1 MKCPKCDKDVPEG
14 FLFCPHCLAEIPWV
28 KEYDTVETRLE
39 KKRLE
44 EKDTVPEE
52 TRTVLPE
59 RPEPKE
65 RHRQSFLKWM
75 FTGTRLIALWILAA
89 AAVYLLIYG
98 RTHTYEAYYQRAVS
112 AMDNGDYA
120 QALEYIEL
128 AIEKAP
134 DSLEANR
141 RLAQILELDG
151 RPDEAILVLT
161 PLIALYPD
169 NEEIYLEMCRL
180 LALQERYDEIRTLL
194 DECDRENVLEACSDY
209 ICEEPVSSLEEGI
222 YAGWESVELKSS
234 EGKIY
239 YTLNG
244 EEPTSAS
251 IPYESPI
258 ILKEGTTV
266 LKALCVNGMNVP
278 SDVVT
283 WNYVVTADVPSP
295 PEISPESGI
304 FHEKTR
310 IEILVP
316 DGCKA
321 CYAFDEMPTENSTEY
336 TAPILMPTGAHVFYA
351 VLISAN
357 GNVSDYSFR
366 DYYLEY

>member
-28 KEYDTVETRLE
+28 KEYDTVETRLQ
-39 KKRLE
+39 KKQLE
-44 EKDTVPEE
+44 EQDLPSEE
-52 TRTVLPE
+52 PAAVQPE
-59 RPEPKE
+59 RSVHAEKE
-65 RHRQSFLKWM
+65 TTGFFRWLFS
-75 FTGTRLIALWILAA
+75 GTRLIMLWLLAA
-89 AAVYLLIYG
+89 AAVYFLLYS
-98 RTHTYEAYYQRAVS
+98 RSHTYEAFYQKAVS
-112 AMDNGDYA
+112 SAESGDYKA
-120 QALEYIEL
+120 AIENIEL
-128 AIEKAP
+128 ALEKEP
-134 DSLEANR
+134 DNLQGNR
-141 RLAQILELDG
+141 KLAEILELDG
-151 RPDEAILVLT
+151 RPDEAVLVLR
-161 PLIALYPD
+161 PLLTLYPD
-169 NEEIYLEMCRL
+169 NVDNYLDMCRL
-180 LALQERYDEIRTLL
+180 LGLQQRYEEIRTLL
-194 DECDRENVLEACSDY
+194 NDCSDENVLKACAAY
-209 ICEEPVSSLEEGI
+209 ICEEPDSTLPEGT

-244 EEPTSAS
+244 EEPSSAS

-278 SDVVT
+278 SDVVSWT
-283 WNYVVTADVPSP
+283 YVVTADVPSP

-304 FHEKTR
+304 FHEPTR
-310 IEILVP
+310 IEITVP

-336 TAPILMPTGAHVFYA
+336 TAPIVMPTGAHVFYA

-357 GNVSDYSFR
+357 GNVSEYSFR